1 MRDFICKIKKY
12 SDFKGRKK
20 TVTFAG
26 ALVFFTLLALV
37 PTLYLFSLTLS
48 VFGKEL
54 SLLGGFFITE
64 EFSVVKDFVFLGAKN
79 IGAGGGVIAG
89 FIAVYSSGSIFLHL
103 RFVGEVIYNYSTAKP
118 LLLRILAIM
127 GAIVVSLVVSFL
139 IVIYGFIS
147 SVTVKFLGVFGKAI
161 NLFIIMAIIFIAVML
176 LNLFACPYKL
186 KPKEVIKGSLFTCV
200 FSVVFTVVFLIY
212 LKFFSSYDKI
222 YGKIAVIPIFF
233 IWLFIIMRCL
243 VGGISLNAYF
253 LGRRKRLTNKGKY
266 CKIIK
271 KLKGG

>member
-1 MRDFICKIKKY
+1 MRGFICKIKEY
-12 SDFKGRKK
+12 TSFKSRKK

-48 VFGKEL
+48 VFGEEL

-64 EFSVVKDFVFLGAKN
+64 EFSIIKDYLFLGVKN

-89 FIAVYSSGSIFLHL
+89 FIAIYSSGSIFLHL

-118 LLLRILAIM
+118 LLLRILSIM
-127 GAIVVSLVVSFL
+127 GAIIISLVISFL
-139 IVIYGFIS
+139 IVLYGFLS
-147 SVTVKFLGVFGKAI
+147 TVTVKLLGVLGGI
-161 NLFIIMAIIFIAVML
+161 VNFIIVMAIAFIAVML

-186 KPKEVIKGSLFTCV
+186 KLKEVVKGSLFTCV
-200 FSVVFTVVFLIY
+200 FSVIFTIVFLIY

-222 YGKIAVIPIFF
+222 YGKIAVIPVFF

-253 LGRRKRLTNKGKY
+253 LGRYKRLTNKGKY
-266 CKIIK
+266 CKINK